1 MAAASGSPSGA
12 GPSKA
17 VSKPKCN
24 DLSLKLKY
32 EVIKTV
38 ERERKIDIR
47 KLAELFSCGKT
58 QISTILKDKEKIVE
72 LYEGQNASAQKCHKR
87 TRESKFSDL
96 NETLHAWFCLAV
108 SKNVYPDGRIQK
120 EKAIEIAGQLG
131 CEGFKASNG
140 WLDRWKKRYN
150 VRQVKVSGESG
161 DVSGA
166 TVDSWKERLP
176 DILQRYSAKD
186 VWNLDE
192 TGCFGQALPDKGFNQ
207 RAKACK
213 GGKQSKQQITD
224 TFIVNA
230 VVSSEAEPIVIWK
243 SEKPRCFKNVEKK
256 VSFPCST
263 SVKKKGG

>member
-1 MAAASGSPSGA
+1 MNTGTEMAAASGSPSGA

-96 NETLHAWFCLAV
+96 NEVLHAWFCLAV
-108 SKNVYPDGRIQK
+108 SKNVYPDGRI
-120 EKAIEIAGQLG
+120 
-131 CEGFKASNG
+131 
-140 WLDRWKKRYN
+140 
-150 VRQVKVSGESG
+150 
-161 DVSGA
+161 
-166 TVDSWKERLP
+166 
-176 DILQRYSAKD
+176 
-186 VWNLDE
+186 
-192 TGCFGQALPDKGFNQ
+192 
-207 RAKACK
+207 
-213 GGKQSKQQITD
+213 
-224 TFIVNA
+224 
-230 VVSSEAEPIVIWK
+230 
-243 SEKPRCFKNVEKK
+243 
-256 VSFPCST
+256 
-263 SVKKKGG
+263 